1 MEKFNQIK
9 ALLESAEEDA
19 IKFYEKGNNSAGT
32 RLRSALQEIKKLSQD
47 LRLEIQEIKN
57 KVA

>member
-19 IKFYEKGNNSAGT
+19 IKFYEKSNNSAGT

>member
-1 MEKFNQIK
+1 MEKFNQLK
-9 ALLESAEEDA
+9 ALLESAEQDA

-32 RLRSALQEIKKLSQD
+32 RLRTTLQNIKKLSQD
-47 LRLEIQEIKN
+47 LRLEVQEIKN

>member
-1 MEKFNQIK
+1 MEKFNQLK
-9 ALLESAEEDA
+9 ALLESAEQDA

-32 RLRSALQEIKKLSQD
+32 RLRSALQQLKKLSQE
-47 LRLEIQEIKN
+47 LRLEIQETKN

>member
-1 MEKFNQIK
+1 MEKFNQLK
-9 ALLESAEEDA
+9 ALLEAAQEDA

-32 RLRSALQEIKKLSQD
+32 RLRSSLQEIKKLSQD
-47 LRLEIQEIKN
+47 VRLEIQEIKN

>member
-9 ALLESAEEDA
+9 ALLEAAEEDA
-19 IKFYEKGNNSAGT
+19 IKFYDKGNNSAGT
-32 RLRSALQEIKKLSQD
+32 RLRSALQEIKKISQD

>member
-1 MEKFNQIK
+1 MEKFNQLK
-9 ALLESAEEDA
+9 ALLESAEDDA
-19 IKFYEKGNNSAGT
+19 VKFYEKGNSSAGT

-47 LRLEIQEIKN
+47 LRLEVQEIKN

>member
-1 MEKFNQIK
+1 MEKFNQLK
-9 ALLESAEEDA
+9 ALLESAQEDA

-32 RLRSALQEIKKLSQD
+32 RLRSSLQEIKKISQD